1 MGGLEIIQGLILV
14 AAEAQATPDPAA
26 ARAVGSVVGVMST
39 LGGAVVGAFASV
51 LAHQA
56 SRKRLGGLGAGILA
70 GAAAGAIVGILLGG
84 ALHDVGAARG
94 VLIGMAGGALGG
106 LLSGVLST
114 TGEAAT

>member
-1 MGGLEIIQGLILV
+1 MGGLEVIQGLILV

-26 ARAVGSVVGVMST
+26 TRAVRSVVGVVS
-39 LGGAVVGAFASV
+39 
-51 LAHQA
+51 
-56 SRKRLGGLGAGILA
+56 ILA
-70 GAAAGAIVGILLGG
+70 GATVGVLLGA

-114 TGEAAT
+114 TGEATA